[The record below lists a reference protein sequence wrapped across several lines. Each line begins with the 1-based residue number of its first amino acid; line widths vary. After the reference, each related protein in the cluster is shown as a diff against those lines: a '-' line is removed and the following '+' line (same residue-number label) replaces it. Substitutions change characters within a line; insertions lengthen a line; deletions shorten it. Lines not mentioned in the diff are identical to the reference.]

1 MLDFNYKSIK
11 YDIDFDF
18 SKYVINPEIHN
29 QTIVRTINNELFY
42 DPQIVNKVK
51 DLNPIITEYHN
62 VTLNNKKNKQSET
75 FSKNQKIKPVFLTGY
90 TNSYHHFLIDIIG
103 KILYLKSNKVGDFD
117 IKIIYNSLIKEDSSA
132 VSTRQFQKDIFNIL
146 ELPEFNSCLV
156 NIHDHVSLFFDKV
169 LVAESTNGNMD
180 NFYITLK
187 LIRDRFVREY
197 SFKNK
202 IFVSRKNAASK
213 DDNGRRLVDEEIIQ
227 NYYESKGYK
236 IAFFEEMSFIEQ
248 VELASSCSE
257 IVTYNGSSMVNTLFA
272 PEGCKIV
279 EIRNSLKQQH
289 DAYYFW
295 SQWFNKDHRIVEC
308 FGATTS
314 QEVIN
319 AIENLV

>member
-1 MLDFNYKSIK
+1 MLDFNYKSIN
-11 YDIDFDF
+11 YDIDFSF
-18 SKYVINPEIHN
+18 SSYFRNPEIHN
-29 QTIVRTINNELFY
+29 QTIVRSINNKLLY

-51 DLNPIITEYHN
+51 DIKPIIIEYHD
-62 VTLNNKKNKQSET
+62 VTLNNKSNNQSET
-75 FSKNQKIKPVFLTGY
+75 FSKNKKIKPVFLTGY
-90 TNSYHHFLIDIIG
+90 VNSYHHFLIDIIG
-103 KILYLKSNKVGDFD
+103 KILYLKSIGVNQFD
-117 IKIIYNSLIKEDSSA
+117 IKIIYKSLTKEDSSA
-132 VSTRQFQKDIFNIL
+132 FSSKQFQKDIFNIL

-156 NIHDHVSLFFDKV
+156 NISFNESLFFDKV

-187 LIRDRFVREY
+187 LIRDSFVKEY
-197 SFKNK
+197 SYKNK
-202 IFVSRKNAASK
+202 IFVSRKNAANK
-213 DDNGRRLVDEEIIQ
+213 DDNGRRLADEEILQ
-227 NYYESKGYK
+227 NYYKSKGYK
-236 IAFFEEMSFIEQ
+236 IAFFEEMSFIKQ

-257 IVTYNGSSMVNTLFA
+257 IVAYNGSSLVNTLFA

-279 EIRNSLKQQH
+279 EIRNSLNQQH

-308 FGATTS
+308 FGAKTS